1 MLLLW
6 DTWLWCACFKADRDV
21 VPASCSS
28 CRVLLGL
35 LPLLLCPTSWHSPA
49 GAALLQVLSCWSW
62 WLSNAAAGFC
72 SPEFVEGYFQPEGG
86 LSKTPHMQT
95 VGSSSPATA
104 SSPFMVFQQLQ
115 GTARQQLVGALSP
128 AAPWGCSLAVMQEW
142 GSLSLNIPC
151 WNGGVPVPFTSRSC
165 INQVRK

>member
-1 MLLLW
+1 MWFQLPAAHVGSCW
-6 DTWLWCACFKADRDV
+6 
-21 VPASCSS
+21 ASCPYCCAQRPGTALQELPY
-28 CRVLLGL
+28 CRCCHAGAGGSAVLLDSVG
-35 LPLLLCPTSWHSPA
+35 PK
-49 GAALLQVLSCWSW
+49 
-62 WLSNAAAGFC
+62 
-72 SPEFVEGYFQPEGG
+72 FVEGYFQPEGG

-95 VGSSSPATA
+95 VGSSSPATT

-128 AAPWGCSLAVMQEW
+128 AAPWGCSLAMMQEW
-142 GSLSLNIPC
+142 GSLSLNIPH